1 MAKHKCPEC
10 PAGEKWAVPYA
21 DFLSLLLALF
31 IALWAISESNPSK
44 TEALKT
50 EFIKIFDFTPSQTVQ
65 EDSANQQ
72 RFKGASRNPQEQEE
86 LEALKSLTASQQ
98 QTIQKLKQALDQS
111 ENQVA
116 LQLPARVEF
125 DRGSAEIKSSDVQD
139 FLKYMVEFSLRLPST
154 VQIEIRGYTDNSD
167 TASNSF
173 NLGYDRAK
181 SVADYFISGGV
192 SVKNIS
198 IKSYGLNSPLENN
211 DANSLR
217 NNRAEI
223 FYKIETTDQQ
233 TQRSVL
239 ENLNQFEGNVE

>member
-44 TEALKT
+44 VEALKT
-50 EFIKIFDFTPSQTVQ
+50 EFIKIFDYTPSQTVEQ
-65 EDSANQQ
+65 ESPNQQ
-72 RFKGASRNPQEQEE
+72 RFKGASQRPQEE
-86 LEALKSLTASQQ
+86 LEALKSLTAAQQ
-98 QTIQKLKQALDQS
+98 QMIQQLRIALDQS

-125 DRGSAEIKSSDVQD
+125 ERGKAEIKSNDVQD
-139 FLKYMVEFSLRLPST
+139 FLKYMVEFSLRLPPK

-167 TASNSF
+167 TAVNSF
-173 NLGYDRAK
+173 NLGYERAK
-181 SVADYFISGGV
+181 NVAEYFINGGV

-211 DANSLR
+211 DASSIK

-223 FYKIETTDQQ
+223 FYKIDTTDEQ
-233 TQRSVL
+233 TQQSVL
-239 ENLNQFEGNVE
+239 DSINQFENTNQ

>member
-44 TEALKT
+44 VEALKT
-50 EFIKIFDFTPSQTVQ
+50 EFIKIFDYTPSQTVEQ
-65 EDSANQQ
+65 ENPNQQ
-72 RFKGASRNPQEQEE
+72 RFKGASQRPQEE
-86 LEALKSLTASQQ
+86 LEALKSLATAQGQMIQQ
-98 QTIQKLKQALDQS
+98 LRMALDQS
-111 ENQVA
+111 ENQVS

-125 DRGSAEIKSSDVQD
+125 ERGKADIKSNDVQD
-139 FLKYMVEFSLRLPST
+139 FLKYMVEFSLRLPPK

-167 TASNSF
+167 TAVNSF
-173 NLGYDRAK
+173 NLGYERAK
-181 SVADYFISGGV
+181 NVAEYFINGGV

-211 DANSLR
+211 DASSIK

-223 FYKIETTDQQ
+223 FYKIDTTDEQ
-233 TQRSVL
+233 TQKSVL
-239 ENLNQFEGNVE
+239 ESINQFENANQ

>member
-44 TEALKT
+44 VEALKT
-50 EFIKIFDFTPSQTVQ
+50 EFIKIFDYTPSQTVEQ
-65 EDSANQQ
+65 ESPNQQ
-72 RFKGASRNPQEQEE
+72 RFKGASQRPQEE
-86 LEALKSLTASQQ
+86 LEALKSLAAAQQ
-98 QTIQKLKQALDQS
+98 QMIQQLRMALDQS

-125 DRGSAEIKSSDVQD
+125 ERGKAEIKSNDVQD
-139 FLKYMVEFSLRLPST
+139 FLKYMVEFSLRLPPK

-167 TASNSF
+167 TAVNSF
-173 NLGYDRAK
+173 NLGYERAK
-181 SVADYFISGGV
+181 NVAEYFINGGV

-211 DANSLR
+211 DASSIK

-223 FYKIETTDQQ
+223 FYKIDTTDEQ
-233 TQRSVL
+233 TQQSVL
-239 ENLNQFEGNVE
+239 DSINQFENTNQ